1 MAQRPER
8 SWSLTRTLFRDL
20 VIVEVAAFL
29 AAVWVYAALTNDL
42 SGSELGHA
50 RAALVLGQA
59 ADAGG
64 LREIALVPELADYLG
79 AHEGLRYGVA
89 VDGAW
94 LSGSTLTPDVGRDG
108 ELLLEEGR
116 FALAGSAERVE
127 GHATTTEID
136 RRRVLILTVGNVP
149 NALDLAYGAWIIL
162 TQIAVLLLPILGASF
177 LTTWWRLRTGVRP
190 LADLAQEAAG
200 IDLDRAPRR
209 LDLTAVPVEL
219 KPMAQAFNHALER
232 LNGAFAARKRFLD
245 NAAHELRTPLT
256 VMAARVDS
264 MPEGEERRLLRRDI
278 SRLRALSD
286 QLLASARL
294 SSSQAPA
301 PVLLDLEELLVDLV
315 ADYAPLAHEMK
326 LAIGFSRSGRMATVA
341 GNPGA
346 LTAAFANVLD
356 NALRAEPA
364 GGCVEVR
371 LEEGRR
377 ILIEDHGHGIDP
389 LDRELI
395 FEPFWRGGEG
405 RQGSGLGLAIVAEI
419 VRHHGATIRVES
431 TAGGG
436 TTFIIAFPEPE
447 QIMLA

>member
-1 MAQRPER
+1 MAQRSGR

-20 VIVEVAAFL
+20 VVVEVAAFL
-29 AAVWVYAALTNDL
+29 GALWVYATLTNDL
-42 SGSELGHA
+42 SASELGHA
-50 RAALVLGQA
+50 RAALVLEQA
-59 ADAGG
+59 AEAGG
-64 LREIALVPELADYLG
+64 LREIASLPELANFLEG
-79 AHEGLRYGVA
+79 HEGLRYGVA

-94 LSGSTLTPDVGRDG
+94 LSGSTLTPDVGRG
-108 ELLLEEGR
+108 GGLLLEEGR
-116 FALAGSAERVE
+116 FTLAGSAERVE

-136 RRRVLILTVGNVP
+136 GRRVLILTVGNVP
-149 NALDLAYGAWIIL
+149 NAFDLVYGVWIIL
-162 TQIAVLLLPILGASF
+162 TQIAALLLPILGASF

-219 KPMAQAFNHALER
+219 TPLAQAFNHALER
-232 LNGAFAARKRFLD
+232 LIGAFAARKRFLD
-245 NAAHELRTPLT
+245 NAAHELRTPLA

-264 MPEGEERRLLRRDI
+264 MPDGEERGLLRRDI
-278 SRLRALSD
+278 RRLRALSD

-301 PVLLDLEELLVDLV
+301 PVLVDLEALLVELV

-326 LAIGFSRSGRMATVA
+326 LTIGFTRSGGTEPVA
-341 GNPGA
+341 GDPAA
-346 LTAAFANVLD
+346 LTAALANVLD
-356 NALRAEPA
+356 NALRVEPA
-364 GGCVEVR
+364 GGSVEVR

-377 ILIEDHGHGIDP
+377 VVVEDHGPGIDP
-389 LDRELI
+389 ANKDLI

-419 VRHHGATIRVES
+419 ARHHGATIRVKA

-436 TTFIIAFPEPE
+436 ATFIIAFPKPG